1 MAITSL
7 KPSRKYTV
15 GAQYICFDTEDANG
29 GWTTT
34 FESSVTK
41 LPTITSVNI
50 SDDADSYETY
60 ASGDIYDADTVV
72 MKKEIQETNIAFPED
87 LLARMRG
94 DTVDTGVIAEGG
106 LSTRPFFAYGVV
118 IIKKDGT
125 KDMRWYP
132 KCKLAENTDDTETS
146 EASNKD
152 QTDDVTINAY
162 GFDDNK
168 TKAIRVLTSD
178 ENNEGITEEAFFAAP
193 VLTVAAA
200 KALRPVSGTS

>member
-1 MAITSL
+1 MAITTS

-15 GAQYICFDTEDANG
+15 GAQYICMNTMDADG
-29 GWTTT
+29 SWTTT
-34 FESSVTK
+34 FASGVTK

-50 SDDADSYETY
+50 SDDTDAYETY
-60 ASGDIYDADTVV
+60 ASGDIYDADSIVA
-72 MKKEIQETNIAFPED
+72 KKEIQETNIAFPEE
-87 LLARMRG
+87 LLAELRG
-94 DTVDTGVIAEGG
+94 DTVDEGVIAEGG

-125 KDMRWYP
+125 KDLRWYP

-162 GFDDNK
+162 GFDTNG
-168 TKAIRVLTSD
+168 TKAIRVLTSV
-178 ENNEGITEEAFFAAP
+178 EENEGITEEAFFAAP

-200 KALRPVSGTS
+200 KALRPSG